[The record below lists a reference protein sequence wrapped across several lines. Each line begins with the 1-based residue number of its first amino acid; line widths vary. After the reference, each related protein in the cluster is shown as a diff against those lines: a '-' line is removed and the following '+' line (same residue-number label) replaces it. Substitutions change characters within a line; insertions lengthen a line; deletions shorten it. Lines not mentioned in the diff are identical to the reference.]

1 MLLWMVLLF
10 LVSKTEAQESL
21 QTPVLSRIP
30 SPDSEDLILKCKS
43 KVYPEKPALQLFYSF
58 YKDSRVIQ
66 NRSHSP
72 IFSITEAKDEDSG
85 LYQCMVATKDGIIQK
100 RSNHLEIQLQM
111 PVSHPVLSL
120 EHEATNPAVGD
131 VVKFLCEA
139 ERGSLPI
146 VYSFYLDGKILGEP
160 LTPPGRAA
168 SLVLSVKEEWS
179 AKNYSCEAKNNVSS
193 ERSEPKKFPSVVTSS
208 FSGSHVLS
216 ALTNRNMLITWLPVS
231 LLGGMIVAA
240 VFLIYFFRAHKKDG

>member
-1 MLLWMVLLF
+1 MCPP
-10 LVSKTEAQESL
+10 
-21 QTPVLSRIP
+21 PV
-30 SPDSEDLILKCKS
+30 
-43 KVYPEKPALQLFYSF
+43 
-58 YKDSRVIQ
+58 
-66 NRSHSP
+66 
-72 IFSITEAKDEDSG
+72 
-85 LYQCMVATKDGIIQK
+85 
-100 RSNHLEIQLQM
+100 

-193 ERSEPKKFPSVVTSS
+193 ERSEPKKFPSV
-208 FSGSHVLS
+208 GSHVLS

-240 VFLIYFFRAHKKDG
+240 VFLIYFFRAHKKDGMYNRQKVDGDKCRHPGLGVSPSINRPEEFTTENQDTPIYAMVNKNRAT